1 MGEIAKFFEGDA
13 HRLSRCD
20 VTLGLRRR
28 GLARQLQRD
37 LQGDQPLR
45 TIVQVT
51 FQPLPLGVSGLDDP
65 LPRRGEF
72 GKLGQQPCLRRHVLN
87 DQASGADRGDQLI
100 RGTGQPGAVA
110 DLGHR
115 AIGAGD
121 ADDSDRIARFA
132 GWPSAG
138 IDRAALSGTRAPAAG
153 RRCTRPVLW

>member
-13 HRLSRCD
+13 HRLSRCN

-28 GLARQLQRD
+28 GLARHLQRD
-37 LQGDQPLR
+37 LQGDQPLLR

-87 DQASGADRGDQLI
+87 DQASGPDRGDQLI
-100 RGTGQPGAVA
+100 RGTGQLGAVP

-121 ADDSDRIARFA
+121 ADDSD
-132 GWPSAG
+132 
-138 IDRAALSGTRAPAAG
+138 
-153 RRCTRPVLW
+153 